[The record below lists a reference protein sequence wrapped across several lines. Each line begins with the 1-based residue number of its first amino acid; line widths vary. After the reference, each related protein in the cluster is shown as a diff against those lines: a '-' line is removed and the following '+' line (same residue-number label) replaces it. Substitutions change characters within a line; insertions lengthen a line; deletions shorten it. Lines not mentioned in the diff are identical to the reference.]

1 MNHAPAPDCADPIG
15 VFDSGI
21 GGLSILK
28 ALQAELPNEHFVYVA
43 DSGFAPYG
51 ERDEAHVQARAL
63 AITDHLRTKHRIKAL
78 VVACNTATALAIDQL
93 RQLHAN
99 RPGLLLVGVE
109 PALKPAALHTRT
121 AHVGVL
127 ATRATL
133 QSDKFSS
140 LKASLDS
147 GTRFTLIACDGL
159 ADAIEQQNTPQIK
172 ELCQGY
178 ISSLGPLG
186 ALPGQIDTIV
196 LGCTHYPLIATHLQA
211 SAGTDLQW
219 IESGAP
225 VARQAR
231 RLLTDH
237 GLLQVLPASRLT
249 LECSAHP
256 DRLEQA
262 ARHWLEVSAQAT
274 LI

>member
-1 MNHAPAPDCADPIG
+1 LIHALAPRCADPIG

-28 ALQAELPNEHFVYVA
+28 ALMVEIPNEHFVYVA
-43 DSGFAPYG
+43 DNRFAPYG
-51 ERDEAHVQARAL
+51 ERDEALVQARAL

-78 VVACNTATALAIDQL
+78 VVACNTATALAIGKL

-109 PALKPAALHTRT
+109 PALKPASFHTRT

-133 QSDKFSS
+133 QSEKFLS
-140 LKASLDS
+140 LKTSLETD
-147 GTRFTLIACDGL
+147 TRFNLIACDGL
-159 ADAIEQQNTPQIK
+159 ADAIEQQNTSQIK
-172 ELCQGY
+172 DLCRFY
-178 ISSLGPLG
+178 INGLRPMGT
-186 ALPGQIDTIV
+186 LPGQIDTVV
-196 LGCTHYPLIATHLQA
+196 LGCTHYPFVTTHLQA
-211 SAGTDLQW
+211 SASTDLLW

-225 VARQAR
+225 VARQVR
-231 RLLTDH
+231 RLLADH
-237 GLLQVLPASRLT
+237 GLLKVRSTPRLT
-249 LECSAHP
+249 LECSAHI
-256 DRLEQA
+256 DRLERA
-262 ARHWLEVSAQAT
+262 AQHWLGVSAPAT